1 MEKQFSEMF
10 NLMNVNIKSGINS
23 IVQLNWKLKR
33 VTKRTRKNLKS
44 TSSDHSTAESKR
56 DKKKPQCISANDKV
70 KLNDDIIVG

>member
-56 DKKKPQCISANDKV
+56 DKKKTTMYIGKRQS
-70 KLNDDIIVG
+70 